1 MRTGVGFRAA
11 VAVAG
16 WVAAQPVFAHPGHV
30 HLGGPVHGYS
40 WVDLLGIVA
49 VVAVAVVLAW
59 VRRRRG
65 VRHED

>member
-1 MRTGVGFRAA
+1 
-11 VAVAG
+11 
-16 WVAAQPVFAHPGHV
+16 VFAHPGHV

-65 VRHED
+65 ARHED